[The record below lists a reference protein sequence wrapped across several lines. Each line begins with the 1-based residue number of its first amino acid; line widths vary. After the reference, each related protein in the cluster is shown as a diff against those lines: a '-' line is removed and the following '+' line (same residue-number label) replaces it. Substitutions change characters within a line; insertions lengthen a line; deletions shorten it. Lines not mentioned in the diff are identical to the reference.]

1 MLKRLF
7 QWFKQL
13 FQGLSGKKTTRP
25 RPKGDVQKE
34 PPPPL
39 SDTDLEFLFNELLEG
54 VYQMRGQ
61 TWALKW
67 LNNLEK
73 RVPTSRW
80 VEWLQRFGN
89 KLLASSSPNNELAAR
104 LVQLG
109 ELGVGEIGDVAYDIG
124 MQILTRN
131 QPEPIW
137 EYAEPD
143 SQQKSF
149 QSIQNLENHQNSQHH
164 NYSETFNGSPQ
175 ESTPMPADGEFQT
188 VTLEELFDMMQHDGQ
203 LRQLIAQQVGVETDD
218 PEIIMQV
225 LVDQLL
231 ANQQADEGQG

>member
-13 FQGLSGKKTTRP
+13 FQGLFGKKTTRP
-25 RPKGDVQKE
+25 RSKGDVKKE

-67 LNNLEK
+67 LNNLQE
-73 RVPTSRW
+73 RVPTPRW

-89 KLLASSSPNNELAAR
+89 KLLASSNPNNELAAR

-109 ELGVGEIGDVAYDIG
+109 ELGVGEVGDVAYDIG
-124 MQILTRN
+124 MQMLTRN

-137 EYAEPD
+137 EYTSPD
-143 SQQKSF
+143 AQQKHF
-149 QSIQNLENHQNSQHH
+149 QNSQNHQPI
-164 NYSETFNGSPQ
+164 ETFSESSQENPQ
-175 ESTPMPADGEFQT
+175 MPTDGEFQT
-188 VTLEELFDMMQHDGQ
+188 VTLEELFDMMQQDGQ

-218 PEIIMQV
+218 PQMIMQV

-231 ANQQADEGQG
+231 ANQQAGEEQG